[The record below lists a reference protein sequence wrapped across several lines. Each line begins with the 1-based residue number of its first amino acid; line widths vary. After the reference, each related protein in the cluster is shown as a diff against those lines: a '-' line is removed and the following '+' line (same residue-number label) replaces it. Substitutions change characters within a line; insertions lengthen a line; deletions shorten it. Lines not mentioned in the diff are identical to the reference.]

1 MKSKRDLITLIVA
14 TLVMTPNIAHFTI
27 KSFRSDD
34 TLDHVFGY
42 LIGGLY
48 LLMWI
53 MTVVEII
60 KYRRNR
66 GNEE

>member
-1 MKSKRDLITLIVA
+1 MKSKRDLVTLIVA
-14 TLVMTPNIAHFTI
+14 TLVMAPNIVHFTI

-42 LIGGLY
+42 LMGGLY

-66 GNEE
+66 DNEE